1 MEQKSS
7 RTIKN
12 ITEQSEAV
20 EKQERETITNLV
32 NLLNNCDRD
41 SDQWKII
48 RCLGTIAPKN
58 TQAINIL
65 IEILVSGKVLSRYL
79 VAETL
84 SKIAVGN
91 ETVITS
97 LVEIIYRSKDTV
109 SLNCTTTILSNIA
122 KDRPHAVRALIYL
135 LKNNTN
141 LAQKL
146 ILVQKLNKI
155 AEGHPQVIIA
165 WLDIV
170 VNGENYAIRRS
181 AIKNLSQ
188 VTVGNQNV
196 IAELKKIV
204 HKKGRNRTI
213 IEGKKL
219 AKIGL
224 KQIDRSNQTQLMTN
238 KLSHLLQPL
247 RAKLALC
254 QKAIA
259 KRSAGAIA
267 ITFLQFLNFITFIIF
282 NPLHSLRSKKHS
294 LAKSDRAI
302 K

>member
-1 MEQKSS
+1 MK
-7 RTIKN
+7 
-12 ITEQSEAV
+12 
-20 EKQERETITNLV
+20 
-32 NLLNNCDRD
+32 
-41 SDQWKII
+41 
-48 RCLGTIAPKN
+48 P
-58 TQAINIL
+58 
-65 IEILVSGKVLSRYL
+65 
-79 VAETL
+79 
-84 SKIAVGN
+84 
-91 ETVITS
+91 VITD
-97 LVEIIYRSKDTV
+97 LVQIIYRSKDTV
-109 SLNCTTTILSNIA
+109 TLNCTTTILSNIA

-135 LKNNTN
+135 LKNNPN

-146 ILVQKLNKI
+146 ILAQKLNKI

-181 AIKNLSQ
+181 AIQNLSQ

-224 KQIDRSNQTQLMTN
+224 KQIDRSNQTQLIAH

-247 RAKLALC
+247 RTKLTLC
-254 QKAIA
+254 KKAIA
-259 KRSAGAIA
+259 KRGAGAIA
-267 ITFLQFLNFITFIIF
+267 IAVLTIFKFYNLYYLQSPT
-282 NPLHSLRSKKHS
+282 
-294 LAKSDRAI
+294 
-302 K
+302 